1 MDGGQLRQ
9 LEAWTKQ
16 GRLRYDVVAAARNG
30 VVDTAAIARA
40 ITATHSNHIV
50 AKLPHRRMTRLETG
64 HPLSALST
72 LRPHIWAI

>member
-50 AKLPHRRMTRLETG
+50 AKLPQRRYDTAGGWSSLERVKYS
-64 HPLSALST
+64 P
-72 LRPHIWAI
+72 P